1 MFKEKEMTVRERFAY
16 ALNNKIYDDLSCN
29 FRKFVMEMYPNI
41 KDDDLVSCKTYYG
54 SKIDIVITVNGE
66 TKNISLSR
74 GDIVC
79 IHRER
84 IYSFLLFLKSIEVS
98 NKSLTSLL
106 YYHFGDGTTDGSRPG
121 IKCHGQLLAI
131 EYADE
136 IAYVNEEFENKEL
149 LAKVV
154 DHVLINE
161 RTGKKVDYFYHGDVR
176 TGIFASA
183 EEVKRNLLEEKN
195 NFQHAF
201 MRIGTMNFMPLHRNH
216 YYSERGEREKNICI
230 LKLNLKKYIKKRGK

>member
-16 ALNNKIYDDLSCN
+16 ALNNKVFEDLSCN
-29 FRKFVMEMYPNI
+29 FRKFVIEMYPNI
-41 KDDDLVSCKTYYG
+41 QDSDLVTCKTYYG
-54 SKIDIVITVNGE
+54 NKIDIILSVNGVS
-66 TKNISLSR
+66 KNISLSR
-74 GDIVC
+74 GNIVC

-84 IYSFLLFLKSIEVS
+84 LNQFLLFLMSINVS
-98 NKSLTSLL
+98 ARSLTSLL
-106 YYHFGDGTTDGSRPG
+106 YYHHGDRTGNINNPG
-121 IKCHGQLLAI
+121 VKCHGQLLAL
-131 EYADE
+131 EFAEE
-136 IAYVNEEFENKEL
+136 ISYVNEEFENKEL
-149 LAKVV
+149 LGKVI
-154 DHVLINE
+154 DYVLINE
-161 RTGKKVDYFYHGDVR
+161 RTGKMVDYFYHGDVR